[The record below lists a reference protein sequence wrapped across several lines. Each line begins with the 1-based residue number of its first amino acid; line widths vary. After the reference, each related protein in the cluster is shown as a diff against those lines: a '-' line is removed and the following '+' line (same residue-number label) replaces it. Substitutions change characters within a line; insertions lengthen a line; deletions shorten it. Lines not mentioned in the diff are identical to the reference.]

1 MVEPRSRRL
10 IDVIPRHIIVLEIT
24 LECFALWT
32 KACSSRFALS
42 PRPIGNPHPLTLTH
56 PTVCAFGAFSAATI
70 LQLLREV
77 VVNGRQTPVVV
88 GQDDIL
94 RDVEVILLDVIG
106 RLELT
111 PIHLLEIGSTTY
123 TMGHVHT
130 LGIFNATR
138 GQLSGRTR
146 RRRI

>member
-1 MVEPRSRRL
+1 MVKPRSRRL

-24 LECFALWT
+24 LERFALWT
-32 KACSSRFALS
+32 ESCASWLALS
-42 PRPIGNPHPLTLTH
+42 PRTIGNAHPLTLAH
-56 PTVCAFGAFSAATI
+56 PTVCAFGAFRAATI

-77 VVNGRQTPVVV
+77 VVNSGQTPMIVW
-88 GQDDIL
+88 QDDIL

-106 RLELT
+106 RLGLT
-111 PIHLLEIGSTTY
+111 PIHLFEIGAATY

-130 LGIFNATR
+130 LVIFDATR
-138 GQLSGRTR
+138 RQLSGRTR